1 MLWNTRIRIDNVARK
16 RKPDS
21 AVVPVHTR
29 LLGGSCRW
37 LSVMLVTVA
46 GMLAGCTPVRSG
58 TYAARATATAPTA
71 SQPAGLSAV
80 RVPVSVPARADTA
93 NVLLYVPEEHEPG
106 HLLPTVLYLHGA
118 SHRGNDLGKLRGYGP
133 PRLLA
138 EGMEL
143 PFILV
148 APQLPE
154 GEIWSDADFLI
165 TLVDELRTRVPI
177 DPDRLYVTGMS
188 MGGRGA
194 WYLAYRYPDR
204 FAAVVPVATFQPINY
219 WASSGRL
226 RSVPVRAYHGDQD
239 PLAPFDEAAQMHDA
253 LGAAGGQSTL
263 RVLQGRDHF
272 IADVYEDPELYEW
285 LLSHRRTKAV
295 PR

>member
-1 MLWNTRIRIDNVARK
+1 MRPRRKNQRLRLWPRATVWI
-16 RKPDS
+16 
-21 AVVPVHTR
+21 
-29 LLGGSCRW
+29 
-37 LSVMLVTVA
+37 VA
-46 GMLAGCTPVRSG
+46 GILVGCTPTRPGTDAVR
-58 TYAARATATAPTA
+58 TPATDLTA
-71 SQPAGLSAV
+71 SRPPGIHAM
-80 RVPVSVPARADTA
+80 RVPLSVPARADTA
-93 NVLLYVPEEHEPG
+93 NVLLYVPKEHEEG
-106 HLLPTVLYLHGA
+106 DLLPTVLYLHGA

-138 EGMEL
+138 EGKEL
-143 PFILV
+143 PFILI

-154 GEIWSDADFLI
+154 GEIWSDAVFLM

-177 DPDRLYVTGMS
+177 DPDRLYVSGMS

-194 WYLAYRYPDR
+194 WYLAYRYPDQ
-204 FAAVVPVATFQPINY
+204 FAAVVPVAAFQPINF

-253 LGAAGGQSTL
+253 LGTAGGQSTL
-263 RVLQGRDHF
+263 RVLEGRDHF
-272 IADVYEDPELYEW
+272 IADVYEDSELYEW
-285 LLSHRRTKAV
+285 LLSQRRTKAP